1 MPEISI
7 LHILATAIAL
17 IAGLVVGWVFRD
29 RRSSGEKAAIHAG
42 WRNQLEAQRSE
53 HQRLVEQN
61 KSLMEQNSDCQA
73 SNKDAKMRATELSAA
88 LKEAF
93 ERRDELQ
100 RQIKDIRS
108 NLEVAVAQ
116 RDQLQTDIA
125 SRTGENDASAAAL
138 AQRDAI
144 IAKLT
149 RELNSWQERVPPLI
163 EKFRARNEEARQLE
177 EQLTA
182 AQERI
187 AALDAMIGSDQTR
200 VEPVDREALG
210 EDLRASNEP
219 MEAANVR
226 SRSDDIGEQ
235 PAELVADNEDHA
247 AGDGE
252 AVDAYEDLVDPAE
265 FAELVD
271 DAAFAE
277 DEPLQNGGRPAESP
291 VEGPDGDARD
301 NLKEIKGVGPA
312 IEKTLNEMGICRFDQ
327 IAEMSEYEIN
337 RIASKLRG
345 FRSRI
350 YREDWIGQARDLHDR
365 KLASQH

>member
-149 RELNSWQERVPPLI
+149 RELN
-163 EKFRARNEEARQLE
+163 RARNEEARQLE

-226 SRSDDIGEQ
+226 PRSDDIGEQ

-247 AGDGE
+247 GGEGE
-252 AVDAYEDLVDPAE
+252 AVDAYEDLVDPAD

-277 DEPLQNGGRPAESP
+277 DEPLQNGGRSP

>member
-1 MPEISI
+1 
-7 LHILATAIAL
+7 
-17 IAGLVVGWVFRD
+17 
-29 RRSSGEKAAIHAG
+29 
-42 WRNQLEAQRSE
+42 
-53 HQRLVEQN
+53 
-61 KSLMEQNSDCQA
+61 
-73 SNKDAKMRATELSAA
+73 
-88 LKEAF
+88 
-93 ERRDELQ
+93 
-100 RQIKDIRS
+100 
-108 NLEVAVAQ
+108 
-116 RDQLQTDIA
+116 
-125 SRTGENDASAAAL
+125 
-138 AQRDAI
+138 
-144 IAKLT
+144 
-149 RELNSWQERVPPLI
+149 
-163 EKFRARNEEARQLE
+163 
-177 EQLTA
+177 
-182 AQERI
+182 
-187 AALDAMIGSDQTR
+187 
-200 VEPVDREALG
+200 
-210 EDLRASNEP
+210 

-226 SRSDDIGEQ
+226 PRSDDIGEQ

-247 AGDGE
+247 GGEGE
-252 AVDAYEDLVDPAE
+252 AVDAYEDLVDPAD